1 MLFAPFALFS
11 QQTNGNTATPAA
23 SDDRLRQMVQS
34 LLEDQRR
41 QIEARAGV
49 ACPVGFSV
57 NRVAAG
63 AVVWTDSKQAARHG
77 QGLDITF
84 ARLFN
89 RIAGAP
95 AGAAKGGMA
104 QIVSAD
110 IVVHGYP
117 PTTRAIPATP
127 SAPKEVTESFH
138 LAPDADQPLLH
149 TSVWTAMTAIRWVE
163 LTRLDYADGT
173 SWQSSTPRECTAAP
187 SLYVPASAR

>member
-1 MLFAPFALFS
+1 
-11 QQTNGNTATPAA
+11 
-23 SDDRLRQMVQS
+23 
-34 LLEDQRR
+34 
-41 QIEARAGV
+41 
-49 ACPVGFSV
+49 
-57 NRVAAG
+57 
-63 AVVWTDSKQAARHG
+63 
-77 QGLDITF
+77 
-84 ARLFN
+84 
-89 RIAGAP
+89 
-95 AGAAKGGMA
+95 MA